1 MQAGDTL
8 YSIARRFGLKMQA
21 LANYNRLADPSKII
35 VGQRLRIPAATI
47 IAATQQATPTPPRV
61 HGVDCAFRF
70 GFKELYDLIPDTVGQ
85 CLENER
91 YDVSGDSF
99 QRTTGGLL
107 VWRKADNLTTFTD
120 GYWTWIHGEN
130 SLQKRRNSER
140 FDWDPPDPVLA
151 QAVETLRIT
160 PTGERIYTAFTRS
173 GASVKFG
180 LLEGLV
186 SRYFPFHNLIVINEQ
201 YRNESLEAL
210 AHTLIWPAVG
220 LHNGAERSQSWS
232 ACMAGVIDQ
241 EVLQAQWW
249 LEVFGEGGKPYP
261 TDLERWANYEVALLV
276 NECLR
281 HWVRLSPHFRDHCAK
296 YGALPQRIDPVLA
309 RAYRTALMGGESALG
324 KAAAATVIAAETD
337 VVFGPAEGYGYYFPA
352 HNRIVIKEELRDASA
367 DVLAAVLMHET
378 MHVAQYQIRSGLR
391 SPAECVEDEI
401 EAFKAAAQWWAE
413 RHGHDGKDSPNQ
425 AEQRM
430 NDLMYAWLTEL
441 LEAYVLLSDGY
452 QEQCLGG
459 VVDS

>member
-1 MQAGDTL
+1 
-8 YSIARRFGLKMQA
+8 MQA

-35 VGQRLRIPAATI
+35 VGQRLRIPPATI

-107 VWRKADNLTTFTD
+107 VWRKTDNLTTFTD
-120 GYWTWIHGEN
+120 GVWTWIHGPDG
-130 SLQKRRNSER
+130 LQKRRNR
-140 FDWDPPDPVLA
+140 DRVTWDPPDPVLVA
-151 QAVETLRIT
+151 ALEVLRTT
-160 PTGERIYTAFTRS
+160 PTGESIHTMLMYS
-173 GASVKFG
+173 GATAQFG
-180 LLEGLV
+180 ILEGLSQYSP
-186 SRYFPFHNLIVINEQ
+186 SRNLIIVNEQ

-232 ACMAGVIDQ
+232 ACMAGVINQ
-241 EVLQAQWW
+241 QTAQAQWW
-249 LEVFGEGGKPYP
+249 QELFGDDGKGNP
-261 TDLERWANYEVALLV
+261 TNLERWANYEVTLLAS
-276 NECLR
+276 ESLR
-281 HWVRLSPHFRDHCAK
+281 HWIQLSPHYREQCVK
-296 YGALPQRIDPVLA
+296 YGAPPQRIDPVLA
-309 RAYRTALMGGESALG
+309 QAYRTALMGGESALG